1 MNIQD
6 KDTLHECTSCQMCAA
21 ICPKQAIS
29 ISLNKDG
36 FYRPDIDAD
45 KCVDCGICRSVCYKY
60 AHVSEYKNV
69 DQLINYAASATN
81 DLVVA
86 NTTSGGLGDVLCE
99 ELVKEGYLCV
109 GVVYDNYKNI
119 AVSAIAKTREDSL
132 AFRGSKYIQA
142 YTYDA
147 FKQIVD
153 KYLNE
158 KVAVF
163 GTPCHIFAID
173 NYLRKRKKR
182 DNFILI
188 DIYCHGCPSMNV
200 WKKYLAYVNKQT
212 DENSYDH
219 VSFRS
224 KAYGWG
230 NYYVAQMKKNGEVL
244 FTSPKINDQ
253 FYTLFFSDVLLNESC
268 YDCKLRSTMVSTDIR
283 IGDFWGKA
291 YLKNS
296 RGVSLV
302 TINPTSEKGKALF
315 DAIKDKIS
323 YRKHPSSDCINY
335 QSWGLSYKMEES
347 LRGSL
352 LMSLADS
359 KQTIDDTI
367 KLFWKNRSLKS
378 KLKQKSKNFILLM
391 PRSFVA
397 FFKGFM

>member
-36 FYRPDIDAD
+36 FYRPGIDAD
-45 KCVDCGICRSVCYKY
+45 KCVDCGICKSVCYKY

-323 YRKHPSSDCINY
+323 YRKHPSSDCISY

-359 KQTIDDTI
+359 EQTIDDTI